1 MIKACLRRAALAA
14 SVVVA
19 AVSGAW
25 VAAAGATAQPT
36 SGSPLRPPPN
46 SVRHTEPGDGWWA
59 LTNATVHVRPG
70 ETIEKATVVIRDGR
84 IVSVGPGAPPAGAN
98 VRDCTGMHVY
108 AGFIDAFVEVD
119 APQPDPLAPGT
130 HWNQHVT
137 PQRSALDRGARGI
150 DDREAE
156 TLRSLG
162 FCAAGIAPR
171 GGIFRGQG
179 AVVSL
184 ARAPSA
190 SQVQP
195 RVYAEQTFQ
204 VVGLSAGGRGGRAGG
219 FGGDA
224 PARDESRW
232 PGYPNSQMGAIA
244 LIRQCLSDADW
255 LQTVRTAAD
264 RGAADRAAR
273 VAAALDEVPPNCLEK
288 LVRGEPGA
296 RLAFD
301 VSNELEA
308 LRAARIAREF
318 GRPAVLIGSGLEFK
332 RLGAIAADGL
342 PIILPLNFPERPR
355 LGSLER
361 AEDVDLSEMMAW
373 EQGPTNPRRLDQAG
387 MKVSLTSSNISTRGG
402 GRRAFASR
410 LSSAIKHGLGPDRAL
425 AMLTI
430 NPAQLLDVAH
440 QLGTVEAGKVAN
452 LVVADGA
459 LFMDKPDAGADEQ
472 TEEKKDDGA
481 AGAGDGSPSRRRTPR
496 IVDVWIDGRRHEIV
510 STPEV
515 NIAGEWKV
523 EFPQPLPDGG
533 QIAFSVRQEEGSATV
548 TITVRKRTP
557 LADGGEHTATARATG
572 VRLSGNRLSF
582 SFEHTPFGEPGV
594 YLSSAVIDRGA
605 DGALTM
611 VGQTL
616 RASGAVLPWTATRT
630 ADRPEAD
637 AAAAAGAGG
646 AGGEGRPSRR
656 GGPGGAGGSGGGA
669 VGKWVLIRDSDGPID
684 PADRSTP
691 VMFIRRDGAYVRI
704 GGLTVPARQVKVEGG
719 SVSLVIDGRPF
730 GSEGDL
736 TITARTQPAP
746 ADAPAGR
753 KAERLVGESRE
764 AGQEPTPFEMM
775 RVPETPE
782 ADDIA
787 SIPESLPLPF
797 NAYGTVSMP
806 AQGTV
811 IVRNAT
817 IWTCGPAGIIENGE
831 LVARDGKIAYVG
843 PPSPRGATGAGVTVI
858 DASGKHVTP
867 GLIDCHSHTGI
878 SRGVNEAGQAVTAEV
893 RIQDVTDPDSI
904 NWYRAL
910 AGGLTAV
917 NSLHGSAN
925 TIGGQSQTNKIRWGC
940 AHPDDM
946 HVAGAAPGIK
956 FALGEN
962 VKQSN
967 SPQARGRYPQTRMGV
982 EALIVDRF
990 TAAREYARARRELG
1004 DLVRRDL
1011 ELEALAEVLEGRRLV
1026 HCHSYRQDEILML
1039 CRVAR
1044 DFGFRI
1050 GTFQHNLEGY
1060 KVADEVREQSIGASL
1075 FSDWWAYKVEVQDAI
1090 PYAGPIM
1097 HDVGVLVSYNSDS
1110 DELARRMH
1118 VEAGKVVKYS
1128 RGAIAG
1134 EDALKFLTMNPARQ
1148 LGIDRFTGSLE
1159 VGKDADF
1166 VIWSG
1171 SPLSSLSRCEATW
1184 VDGRCLFSLEQDK
1197 DRRRRIAEERA
1208 RLIQKILA
1216 QEARGG
1222 AGGGGGAPEGGRGGR
1237 AAGGE
1242 TQPTETDEW
1251 HEAIETAADERS
1263 GRRSLLAHAINQSRA
1278 IRREWYLELM
1288 RRGKDPRFM
1297 RAGDCGCEE
1306 LMLEGW

>member
-1 MIKACLRRAALAA
+1 MIKALFSRAALAA
-14 SVVVA
+14 SVVVS
-19 AVSGAW
+19 AVLGVW
-25 VAAAGATAQPT
+25 VAAPGAAAQPT

-70 ETIEKATVVIRDGR
+70 ETIEKAMVVIRDGR
-84 IVSVGPGAPPAGAN
+84 IVSVGATHPPAGAN

-119 APQPDPLAPGT
+119 VPQPDPLAPGT
-130 HWNQHVT
+130 HWNQHVM

-150 DDREAE
+150 DDRDAD

-162 FCAAGIAPR
+162 FCAAGISPR

-184 ARAPSA
+184 AKAPSA

-204 VVGLSAGGRGGRAGG
+204 LVGLSAGGRGGRGG
-219 FGGDA
+219 GGGGDA

-255 LQTVRTAAD
+255 MQSARTAAD
-264 RGAADRAAR
+264 RGMAERAAR

-308 LRAARIAREF
+308 LRAAKIAREF

-332 RLGAIAADGL
+332 RLGAIAKDSL
-342 PIILPLNFPERPR
+342 PIVLPLNFPERPR

-402 GRRAFASR
+402 GRRAFSSR
-410 LSSAIKHGLGPDRAL
+410 LSSAIKHGLSPERAL
-425 AMLTI
+425 AMLTT
-430 NPAQLLDVAH
+430 NPAQLLDVAD

-452 LVVADGA
+452 LVIADGA
-459 LFMDKPDAGADEQ
+459 LFMDKPDGGAEEQ
-472 TEEKKDDGA
+472 IEEKKDEAAADGTPA
-481 AGAGDGSPSRRRTPR
+481 RRRTPR
-496 IVDVWIDGRRHEIV
+496 IMDVWIDGRRHELV

-533 QIAFSVRQEEGSATV
+533 QISFSARQEEGSASV
-548 TITVRKRTP
+548 SLTIRKRTP
-557 LADGGEHTATARATG
+557 LPDGGEHAATARGTG
-572 VRLSGNRLSF
+572 VRLTGNRLSF

-594 YLSSAVIDRGA
+594 YMSSAVIERGA
-605 DGALTM
+605 EGTPQM

-616 RASGAVLPWTATRT
+616 RASGVVLPWTATRI
-630 ADRPEAD
+630 ADKPEPDGAN
-637 AAAAAGAGG
+637 AAAGAAAPGS
-646 AGGEGRPSRR
+646 GGEARTGRR
-656 GGPGGAGGSGGGA
+656 GGPGGGSA
-669 VGKWVLIRDSDGPID
+669 VGKWVLIRDSDGQID

-691 VMFIRRDGAYVRI
+691 VMFIRRDGAFVRI

-736 TITARTQPAP
+736 TITAKAQPAP

-753 KAERLVGESRE
+753 KAERLVGESKE
-764 AGQEPTPFEMM
+764 AGQEATPFEMM

-787 SIPESLPLPF
+787 SIPESLPTPF

-831 LVARDGKIAYVG
+831 LVARDGKVVYVG
-843 PPSPRGATGAGVTVI
+843 PASPRGATGPGVIII
-858 DASGKHVTP
+858 DATGKHVTP

-917 NSLHGSAN
+917 NNLHGSAN

-946 HVAGAAPGIK
+946 HFAGAMPGIK

-967 SPQARGRYPQTRMGV
+967 SAQARGRYPQTRMGV

-990 TAAREYARARRELG
+990 TAAREYSRARRELG

-1044 DFGFRI
+1044 DFGFKI

-1060 KVADEVREQSIGASL
+1060 KVADEVRDQSIGASL

-1097 HDVGVLVSYNSDS
+1097 HDVGVVVSYNSDS

-1128 RGAIAG
+1128 RGTIAG
-1134 EDALKFLTMNPARQ
+1134 QDALNFITMNPARQ
-1148 LGIDRFTGSLE
+1148 LGIDRVTGSLE

-1166 VIWSG
+1166 VVWSG
-1171 SPLSSLSRCEATW
+1171 SPLSSLTRCEATY

-1197 DRRRRIAEERA
+1197 DRRKRIAEERA

-1222 AGGGGGAPEGGRGGR
+1222 GGGTGGATEGGRGGR

-1242 TQPTETDEW
+1242 AQPTEADEW
-1251 HEAIETAADERS
+1251 HEAIETAADARS
-1263 GRRSLLAHAINQSRA
+1263 GRRSLLAHALNQSRS

-1306 LMLEGW
+1306 LMFEEW

>member
-1 MIKACLRRAALAA
+1 MIKPLLRRAAFAASALLAA
-14 SVVVA
+14 TFGTA
-19 AVSGAW
+19 L
-25 VAAAGATAQPT
+25 AAGSAAQPT
-36 SGSPLRPPPN
+36 SASPLRPPPN

-84 IVSVGPGAPPAGAN
+84 VVSVGVTPPPAGAN
-98 VRDCTGMHVY
+98 VRDCTGMHIY

-119 APQPDPLAPGT
+119 VPQPDPLAPGT
-130 HWNQHVT
+130 HWNQHVM

-150 DDREAE
+150 DDRDAD

-184 ARAPSA
+184 AKAPSA

-204 VVGLSAGGRGGRAGG
+204 VVGLSAGGRGGRGG
-219 FGGDA
+219 GGGDA
-224 PARDESRW
+224 APRDESRW

-255 LQTVRTAAD
+255 MQSARTAAD
-264 RGAADRAAR
+264 RGMAERATR
-273 VAAALDEVPPNCLEK
+273 VAAALDEIPPNCLER
-288 LVRGEPGA
+288 LLRGEPGS

-308 LRAARIAREF
+308 LRAAKIAREF
-318 GRPAVLIGSGLEFK
+318 GRPALLIGSGLEFR
-332 RLGAIAADGL
+332 RLGAISRDSL
-342 PIILPLNFPERPR
+342 PIVLPLNFPERPR

-402 GRRAFASR
+402 GRRAFSSR
-410 LSSAIKHGLGPDRAL
+410 LSSAIKHGLPPDRAL
-425 AMLTI
+425 AMLTT
-430 NPAQLLDVAH
+430 NPAQLLDVAD

-452 LVVADGA
+452 LVVADGT
-459 LFMDKPDAGADEQ
+459 LFMDKPDGGAEEQ
-472 TEEKKDDGA
+472 AEEKKDEA
-481 AGAGDGSPSRRRTPR
+481 AGDGTPSRRKTPR
-496 IVDVWIDGRRHEIV
+496 IMDVWIDGRRHELV
-510 STPEV
+510 TTPEV

-533 QIAFSVRQEEGSATV
+533 LISYSARQEEGSATV
-548 TITVRKRTP
+548 TMTVRKRTP
-557 LADGGEHTATARATG
+557 LADGGEHTATARTTG
-572 VRLSGNRLSF
+572 VRLTGNRLTF

-594 YLSSAVIDRGA
+594 YMSSAVIDTGP
-605 DGALTM
+605 DGAPM
-611 VGQTL
+611 MIGQTL
-616 RASGAVLPWTATRT
+616 RASGVVLPWTAMRT
-630 ADRPEAD
+630 ADKPEPDGAG
-637 AAAAAGAGG
+637 AAAAGGEARGG
-646 AGGEGRPSRR
+646 RR
-656 GGPGGAGGSGGGA
+656 GGPSATGGASGGSA
-669 VGKWVLIRDSDGPID
+669 VGKWALIRDSDGPID
-684 PADRSTP
+684 PADRATP
-691 VMFIRRDGAYVRI
+691 VMFIRRDGAFVRI
-704 GGLTVPARQVKVEGG
+704 GGLSVPARQVKVEGG

-736 TITARTQPAP
+736 TISARTQPAP

-753 KAERLVGESRE
+753 KAERLVGESKE
-764 AGQEPTPFEMM
+764 AGQEATPFEML

-787 SIPESLPLPF
+787 SIPESLPVPF

-843 PPSPRGATGAGVTVI
+843 PASPRGATGPGVIII
-858 DASGKHVTP
+858 DATGKHVTP

-917 NSLHGSAN
+917 NNLHGSAN

-946 HVAGAAPGIK
+946 HFAGAMPGIK

-967 SPQARGRYPQTRMGV
+967 SAQSRGRYPQTRMGV

-1011 ELEALAEVLEGRRLV
+1011 ELEALAEVLEGKRLV

-1050 GTFQHNLEGY
+1050 GTFQHNLEGF
-1060 KVADEVREQSIGASL
+1060 KVADEVRDQSIGASL

-1097 HDVGVLVSYNSDS
+1097 HEVGVIVSYNSDS

-1128 RGAIAG
+1128 RGSING
-1134 EDALKFLTMNPARQ
+1134 QDALNFVTMNPAKQ
-1148 LGIDRFTGSLE
+1148 LGIERFTGSLE
-1159 VGKDADF
+1159 AGKDADF
-1166 VIWSG
+1166 AIWSG
-1171 SPLSSLSRCEATW
+1171 SPLSSLTRCEATY

-1197 DRRRRIAEERA
+1197 DRRKRIAEERA

-1222 AGGGGGAPEGGRGGR
+1222 GGGGPGGGSEGGRGGR
-1237 AAGGE
+1237 SAGGE
-1242 TQPTETDEW
+1242 AQPTEADDW
-1251 HEAIETAADERS
+1251 HEAIETAADARS
-1263 GRRSLLAHAINQSRA
+1263 GRRSLLAHALNQSRS

-1306 LMLEGW
+1306 LMFEGW

>member
-1 MIKACLRRAALAA
+1 MIKALLSRAALAA
-14 SVVVA
+14 SVVVS
-19 AVSGAW
+19 AVLGVW
-25 VAAAGATAQPT
+25 VAASGAAAQPT

-46 SVRHTEPGDGWWA
+46 SVRQTEPGDGWWA

-84 IVSVGPGAPPAGAN
+84 IVSVGAGGPPAGAN

-130 HWNQHVT
+130 HWNQHVM
-137 PQRSALDRGARGI
+137 PQRSALERGARGI
-150 DDREAE
+150 EDRELE

-184 ARAPSA
+184 AKAPSA

-204 VVGLSAGGRGGRAGG
+204 FVGLSAGGRGGRGG
-219 FGGDA
+219 GADA

-232 PGYPNSQMGAIA
+232 PGYPGSQMGAIA

-255 LQTVRTAAD
+255 LQSARTAAD
-264 RGAADRAAR
+264 RGQAERAAR
-273 VAAALDEVPPNCLEK
+273 VAAALDEMPANCLEG
-288 LVRGEPGA
+288 LIRGEPGA

-308 LRAARIAREF
+308 LRAAKIAREF
-318 GRPAVLIGSGLEFK
+318 GRPAVLIGSGLEFR
-332 RLGAIAADGL
+332 RLGAIAKDGL
-342 PIILPLNFPERPR
+342 PIVLPLNFPERPR
-355 LGSLER
+355 LGSLSR

-402 GRRAFASR
+402 GRRAFSSR
-410 LSSAIKHGLGPDRAL
+410 LSSAIKHGLAPDRAL
-425 AMLTI
+425 AMLTT
-430 NPAQLLDVAH
+430 NPAQLLDVAD

-452 LVVADGA
+452 LVIADGA
-459 LFMDKPDAGADEQ
+459 LFMDKPDGGADEQ
-472 TEEKKDDGA
+472 AEEKKEEGA
-481 AGAGDGSPSRRRTPR
+481 AGESAAAKKKTAR
-496 IVDVWIDGRRHEIV
+496 IMDVWIDGRRHELV

-533 QIAFSVRQEEGSATV
+533 QISFSARQEEGSASV
-548 TITVRKRTP
+548 SLSLKKRTP
-557 LADGGEHTATARATG
+557 RADGTEHEATVRAGG

-594 YLSSAVIDRGA
+594 YLSSAVIEKSA

-616 RASGAVLPWTATRT
+616 RASGVVLPWTAVRT
-630 ADRPEAD
+630 ADKPAE
-637 AAAAAGAGG
+637 AGAGG
-646 AGGEGRPSRR
+646 AAGASGGEARSGRR
-656 GGPGGAGGSGGGA
+656 GGGGGGGGGGGASGGGSA
-669 VGKWVLIRDSDGPID
+669 VGKWALIRDSDGAID

-691 VMFIRRDGAYVRI
+691 VMFIRRDGAFVRI

-730 GSEGDL
+730 GSDGEL
-736 TITARTQPAP
+736 TITAKVEPAP
-746 ADAPAGR
+746 ADAPPGR
-753 KAERLVGESRE
+753 KAERLVGESKE
-764 AGQEPTPFEMM
+764 GDAAATPFEMM

-787 SIPESLPLPF
+787 SIPESLPRPF
-797 NAYGTVSMP
+797 NAYGTITMP

-831 LVARDGKIAYVG
+831 LVARDGKIVYVG
-843 PPSPRGATGAGVTVI
+843 QAAPRGATGPGVTVI
-858 DASGKHVTP
+858 DAKGKHVTP

-878 SRGVNEAGQAVTAEV
+878 SRGVNEGGQAVTSEV
-893 RIQDVTDPDSI
+893 RIQDVTDPDSV
-904 NWYRAL
+904 NWYREL

-917 NSLHGSAN
+917 NNLHGSAN

-940 AHPDDM
+940 EHPDDM
-946 HVAGAAPGIK
+946 HVSGAMPGIK

-967 SPQARGRYPQTRMGV
+967 SSQSRGRYPQTRMGV

-1011 ELEALAEVLEGRRLV
+1011 ELEALAEVLEGKRLV

-1044 DFGFRI
+1044 DFGFKI

-1060 KVADEVREQSIGASL
+1060 KVADAVRDQSIGASL

-1097 HDVGVLVSYNSDS
+1097 HDVGVVVSYNSDS

-1128 RGAIAG
+1128 RGTISG
-1134 EDALKFLTMNPARQ
+1134 EDALKFVTLNPAKQ
-1148 LGIDRFTGSLE
+1148 LGIDKITGSLE

-1171 SPLSSLSRCEATW
+1171 PPLSSLSRCEATY
-1184 VDGRCLFSLEQDK
+1184 VDGRCLFSLEQGK
-1197 DRRRRIAEERA
+1197 DRRKRIAEERA

-1216 QEARGG
+1216 QESR
-1222 AGGGGGAPEGGRGGR
+1222 GGGGGSEGGRGGR
-1237 AAGGE
+1237 GGDSAE
-1242 TQPTETDEW
+1242 PTEREEW
-1251 HEAIETAADERS
+1251 REAVETAADERS
-1263 GRRSLLAHAINQSRA
+1263 GRRSLLAHALNQSRN
-1278 IRREWYLELM
+1278 IQREWYLELM

-1297 RAGDCGCEE
+1297 RPGDCGCEE
-1306 LMLEGW
+1306 MMFEEW